1 MLFEVSEKCVMS
13 AKLHCSIF
21 TGCVASV
28 VLESVWTAIDCA
40 GTGPGRV
47 SLATGISWPHY
58 QKVYF
63 FCSSSTEISQ

>member
-1 MLFEVSEKCVMS
+1 MLSEVSEKCVMS
-13 AKLHCSIF
+13 VKLRCSIF

-47 SLATGISWPHY
+47 SLAAGISWPYY

-63 FCSSSTEISQ
+63 F